1 MTVWDEREVREG
13 RGPLATAAKVQDQE
27 QSGLIGNLGNVVSG
41 YGAMWGAVPTPP
53 RRFESSNGRPR
64 GKRAHGGQPGGQ
76 QPEQGARKQ
85 AKTFK
90 VEGTQSG
97 ELSGRQAGPKE
108 PLRTREERLR
118 NQEAYNS
125 RRTDET
131 PFLPRPGT
139 VCFYCGYSGHFVR
152 NCKLKEEGL
161 AASGASQNQEAKSA
175 GNEPRA

>member
-13 RGPLATAAKVQDQE
+13 RGPLTTAAKVQDQE
-27 QSGLIGNLGNVVSG
+27 QSGLVGNLGNVVSG

-53 RRFESSNGRPR
+53 RYDTAGRPVGAGKRGSDEWWMAIPPGYQLVPVGGKPVGSKVQTAVDGEPR

-90 VEGTQSG
+90 VEGTQGG

-131 PFLPRPGT
+131 PFLPRS
-139 VCFYCGYSGHFVR
+139 V
-152 NCKLKEEGL
+152 
-161 AASGASQNQEAKSA
+161 
-175 GNEPRA
+175 